1 MPTASDHLLIT
12 GGAGFIGSHLVDA
25 ALASGARVTVM
36 DRLSI
41 GGSLMNLEQHD
52 GDARLSFVQGDVTDA
67 LLVQR
72 LARGATL
79 VIHAAAETHV
89 DRSIDDPMGFVAS
102 NVLGTQSV
110 LEATRARD
118 VRLLMVSTDEV
129 YGPGDPQGGLF
140 EEDHPLRPQ
149 SPYAASKAAADLLCQ
164 AAVTT
169 YDQNVT
175 IVRGTNAFGPRQIER
190 VIPTYAVNALEGRP
204 VPVYG
209 EGKQRR
215 EFLYVTDWV
224 AAALM
229 VAERGLPGVTYNI
242 GRGHELENIDLAGQ
256 ICELAGADP
265 SLIAFVADRPGH
277 DFRYGVR
284 ADRLRALGWAPQV
297 TFSEGLART
306 VAWYR
311 DHLDWLRR
319 AHSVN
324 VVTEPRA
331 AGAAGA
337 AS

>member
-25 ALASGARVTVM
+25 ALASGARVSVL

-52 GDARLSFVQGDVTDA
+52 GDPRLSFVQGDVADA
-67 LLVQR
+67 LVVERLV
-72 LARGATL
+72 AEATL

-89 DRSIDDPMGFVAS
+89 DRSIEDPVGFVAS

-129 YGPGDPQGGLF
+129 YGPGNPQGGLF

-284 ADRLRALGWAPQV
+284 ADRLSALGWSPRV

-311 DHLDWLRR
+311 DHLEWLRR

-331 AGAAGA
+331 AGAA
-337 AS
+337 S

>member
-25 ALASGARVTVM
+25 ALASGARVSVL

-52 GDARLSFVQGDVTDA
+52 GDPRLSFVQGDVADA
-67 LLVQR
+67 LVVERLV
-72 LARGATL
+72 AEATL

-89 DRSIDDPMGFVAS
+89 DRSIEDPVGFVAS

-284 ADRLRALGWAPQV
+284 ADRLSALGWSPQV

-311 DHLDWLRR
+311 DHLEWLRR

-331 AGAAGA
+331 AGAA
-337 AS
+337 S